1 MARRNPELKLLNQ
14 YYNRKNVDKLVIR
27 MTNNKNIL
35 NLRDSNLTHT
45 NDVQSFWVTLH
56 FLYFA
61 RKMDEANK
69 VGKRVERVYTAK
81 TEVVEFQPAWK
92 PIVGMTAFILQHG
105 LLKNSVKQLLLHPIF
120 RENSTWARFDFCCV
134 TAATMLLLLTPCGS
148 RFTLGSMQSIEMK
161 ALKCS
166 LFITWHP

>member
-45 NDVQSFWVTLH
+45 NDVQSSLH

-61 RKMDEANK
+61 RKMD
-69 VGKRVERVYTAK
+69 KRQIKLEK
-81 TEVVEFQPAWK
+81 E
-92 PIVGMTAFILQHG
+92 
-105 LLKNSVKQLLLHPIF
+105 
-120 RENSTWARFDFCCV
+120 
-134 TAATMLLLLTPCGS
+134 
-148 RFTLGSMQSIEMK
+148 
-161 ALKCS
+161 
-166 LFITWHP
+166 